1 MKTKLLAA
9 FAAASVL
16 ALAGCSGGDEV
27 GDVSLGLF
35 TLKDIKINTFQDPK
49 VPGVTCHV
57 ASIEA
62 NLSLADPSD
71 SSVSCRQTGEIT
83 PEMIASIDRSKSG
96 EVVFTKSK
104 SILLKTMK
112 IRRIYD
118 AETQTL
124 LYISYST
131 KQLQAQPLDDP
142 ALGNRRLGKPPA
154 GSREDDVIFWK
165 RERPAGHE
173 DLQGVFTFERH
184 PVKRAPN
191 RGPISFRRPPSG
203 GPEGPPSGAEPAS

>member
-16 ALAGCSGGDEV
+16 ALTGCSGGDEV
-27 GDVSLGLF
+27 GDV
-35 TLKDIKINTFQDPK
+35 
-49 VPGVTCHV
+49 
-57 ASIEA
+57 
-62 NLSLADPSD
+62 SLADPSD

-83 PEMIASIDRSKSG
+83 PEMIATIDRSKSG

-131 KQLQAQPLDDP
+131 KETTGSFKHSLSTIPLWGT
-142 ALGNRRLGKPPA
+142 AAWEN
-154 GSREDDVIFWK
+154 
-165 RERPAGHE
+165 
-173 DLQGVFTFERH
+173 
-184 PVKRAPN
+184 
-191 RGPISFRRPPSG
+191 RPPV
-203 GPEGPPSGAEPAS
+203 PAKTM